1 LCVLIVNSFH
11 FIYLVFKT
19 NTSYK
24 RWDEGRKNWG
34 AIVNSSRTIL
44 RQGAAW
50 IHDTTVNKDLTDEDR
65 QKLMVRLE
73 KAVWC
78 FCRSVT
84 RHLLSAKEDE
94 ADYAADCRH
103 KLRPELAESLIAAR
117 HRPTRALYE
126 LSCAIAEL
134 PIDERRQI
142 SMDASVSILCDSM
155 GSSERIFTS
164 PVPRFFTRHTARF
177 LEIWLF
183 LAPLGLYDAFG
194 NTWNHWGTYVFFRG
208 VRQQKCA

>member
-1 LCVLIVNSFH
+1 
-11 FIYLVFKT
+11 
-19 NTSYK
+19 
-24 RWDEGRKNWG
+24 
-34 AIVNSSRTIL
+34 
-44 RQGAAW
+44 
-50 IHDTTVNKDLTDEDR
+50 
-65 QKLMVRLE
+65 MVRLE

-84 RHLLSAKEDE
+84 RHLLSADEDE
-94 ADYAADCRH
+94 ADYAADCRN
-103 KLRPELAESLIAAR
+103 KLRPELAEALIAAR

-126 LSCAIAEL
+126 LSTAIAEL

-194 NTWNHWGTYVFFRG
+194 NTWNHWGTYVSFCG
-208 VRQQKCA
+208 VHRQQMCMIFSIGLLHCFLLTTGSPYRPCFVSACSASMNWDCNWKSPSVCCRNTPLPRIASVKY